1 MLRHHPNE
9 LRARHCHDDPFV
21 AVVLEGGYQEA
32 GDEGRFDVR
41 PGDALI
47 HHAYESHLDR
57 VEAKGARVL
66 VLDLPPELADSPHV
80 RGHVADPDA
89 LVRIAARDPRAASAL
104 FAENFVATPASA
116 FDWPDILAHDLR
128 ADQGFALADWAERA
142 GVRRETLS
150 RGFRLAYGCTP
161 KAYRAAVRAR
171 AALDA
176 VRTTR
181 ETLLDIAH
189 RLHFAD
195 QAHMGHAV
203 ARLSGA
209 APGWWRR
216 QMDTRRA

>member
-1 MLRHHPNE
+1 MAGSPHFADAPLGLLCHDPNE

-66 VLDLPPELADSPHV
+66 VLDLPPELPDSPHV

-104 FAENFVATPASA
+104 S
-116 FDWPDILAHDLR
+116 
-128 ADQGFALADWAERA
+128 
-142 GVRRETLS
+142 
-150 RGFRLAYGCTP
+150 P
-161 KAYRAAVRAR
+161 KISSPPPPPRSIGPIYS
-171 AALDA
+171 
-176 VRTTR
+176 RTTSALTR
-181 ETLLDIAH
+181 VSRSPTGPSV
-189 RLHFAD
+189 R
-195 QAHMGHAV
+195 V
-203 ARLSGA
+203 C
-209 APGWWRR
+209 APKL
-216 QMDTRRA
+216 